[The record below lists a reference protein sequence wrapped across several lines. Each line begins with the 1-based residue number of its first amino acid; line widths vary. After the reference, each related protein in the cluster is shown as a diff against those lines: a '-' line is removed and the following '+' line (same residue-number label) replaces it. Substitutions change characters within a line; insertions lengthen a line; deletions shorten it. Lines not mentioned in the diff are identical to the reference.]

1 MDILCFL
8 TYMQCFWFYKL
19 LKKNQQD
26 LHIFVLVKSQEHRV
40 KVKNKSINKIPPQWL
55 KYFNQNIIY
64 ITCKYIQTHHEFID
78 YLGIGIGLLLTSVE
92 HQFFIIHIV
101 GQNEIWVKMV
111 ST

>member
-55 KYFNQNIIY
+55 KYFNQNI
-64 ITCKYIQTHHEFID
+64 FI
-78 YLGIGIGLLLTSVE
+78 
-92 HQFFIIHIV
+92 
-101 GQNEIWVKMV
+101 
-111 ST
+111 